1 MSWTDELDAMMYC
14 QRTQKMTNAKFLH
27 HLASQRKIYDVD
39 VARLKKI
46 ADKLIELD
54 ERDTVLTA
62 LENGGVNN
70 WEWFEAS
77 LEDAGL

>member
-1 MSWTDELDAMMYC
+1 MNDANFLRDLADRLRVDRLDE
-14 QRTQKMTNAKFLH
+14 
-27 HLASQRKIYDVD
+27 
-39 VARLKKI
+39 I
-46 ADKLIELD
+46 ADKLVELD

-70 WEWFEAS
+70 WEWFDAS

>member
-1 MSWTDELDAMMYC
+1 MNDVE
-14 QRTQKMTNAKFLH
+14 FLR
-27 HLASQRKIYDVD
+27 HLAEYARKANYSDVD
-39 VARLKKI
+39 SARLREI

-54 ERDTVLTA
+54 ERDTILCA
-62 LENGGVNN
+62 LEAGGVDN

>member
-1 MSWTDELDAMMYC
+1 MNDVEFLRDL
-14 QRTQKMTNAKFLH
+14 AKY
-27 HLASQRKIYDVD
+27 ARKANYSDVD
-39 VARLKKI
+39 APRLREI

-54 ERDTVLTA
+54 ERDTLLTA
-62 LENGGVNN
+62 LENGGVSK